1 MDTNNSNFQ
10 SPLPPRRVA
19 ELDTTE
25 NTAQIPVNPLPPQTE
40 TPPEIVSLPAK
51 KTPKFPKYFLYI
63 GIVFVFLLILFLII
77 KVIIPAIKGKSNSV
91 VTLNYWGLWEDSAVM
106 SSLISEF
113 ETKNPTIKINYVK
126 NDKTD
131 YRSRLAGRLAKDPD
145 TNEVPDIF
153 RIHSSWLPMF
163 TSNLAAVPS
172 TTATSLE
179 LDKDFYDVYKND
191 LKIGNSYYAVPLMY
205 DGLALFYNKDLIQK
219 GGVEIPKSWWDLQT
233 SAAKLTV
240 RDEQGNIQIAGVA
253 MGETD
258 NVDHWSDI
266 LGLLLKQN
274 GADILKNTSDNDT
287 KISDVLS
294 YYTNFK
300 SKYKTWDETLPNS
313 TQLFAQGKLAFY
325 FGPSWRVFN
334 IEDINPNLNFEITNV
349 PQLPT
354 LQNISDTSNNSSA
367 SLTNIQWAT
376 YWAEAVN
383 AKSKHPKEAWKFIEF
398 LASKDSLQKM
408 YAAESQT
415 RSFGEIYPRLSLA
428 SQITTNSKVKPF
440 VQAAN
445 NAESGPLASN
455 TYDSGLNSEMQKY
468 FGDAINS
475 LLSSNYN
482 DTTAILT
489 TLKNGLNQLI
499 QKYSLK

>member
-1 MDTNNSNFQ
+1 MDINDQDFK

-19 ELDTTE
+19 DLESSSV
-25 NTAQIPVNPLPPQTE
+25 APSSPLPPTVESPLPSE
-40 TPPEIVSLPAK
+40 TVLSLTPVK
-51 KTPKFPKYFLYI
+51 KLNFSKYYLFAGIAVIIIALIFIIFKFL
-63 GIVFVFLLILFLII
+63 
-77 KVIIPAIKGKSNSV
+77 IPAIKGKSATV
-91 VTLNYWGLWEDSAVM
+91 VTLNYWGLWEDSGVI

-113 ETKNPTIKINYVK
+113 ETKNPTIKINYMK

-131 YRSRLAGRLAKDPD
+131 YRSRLAGRLAKDPNTD
-145 TNEVPDIF
+145 EVPDIF

-163 TSNLAAVPS
+163 SGNLAAVPAA
-172 TTATSLE
+172 TVTSLD
-179 LDKDFYDVYKND
+179 LDKDFYDVYKHD
-191 LKIGNSYYAVPLMY
+191 LKISNSYYAIPLMY

-233 SAAKLTV
+233 AAAKLTV
-240 RDEQGNIQIAGVA
+240 HDDQGNIQVAGVA
-253 MGETD
+253 MGLTD

-274 GADILKNTSDNDT
+274 GADILKDTADNDT
-287 KISDVLS
+287 KIKDVLS
-294 YYTNFK
+294 YYTNF
-300 SKYKTWDETLPNS
+300 STKYKTWDNTLPNS

-325 FGPSWRVFN
+325 LAPSWRIFN
-334 IEDINPNLNFEITNV
+334 IEDLNPNLNFEVTGV

-354 LQNISDTSNNSSA
+354 LQNISDNSNNSSA

-383 AKSKHPKEAWKFIEF
+383 INSKHQKEAWKFLEF

-428 SQITTNSKVKPF
+428 NQITTNLKIKAF

-445 NAESGPLASN
+445 NAESGYLSSD
-455 TYDSGLNSEMQKY
+455 TYDSGLNTEMQKY

-475 LLSSNYN
+475 LLLNNN
-482 DTTAILT
+482 DPSAAMAA
-489 TLKNGLNQLI
+489 LKSGLNQLI

>member
-1 MDTNNSNFQ
+1 MDINDSNFQ
-10 SPLPPRRVA
+10 SPLPPRRIA
-19 ELDTTE
+19 DLNTTQ
-25 NTAQIPVNPLPPQTE
+25 TPPNPLPPQTE
-40 TPPEIVSLPAK
+40 VPPEIISTPSK

-63 GIVFVFLLILFLII
+63 GIAFVFLLLVFLII
-77 KVIIPAIKGKSNSV
+77 KVLIPAIKGKSSSV

-172 TTATSLE
+172 TTVTNLE

-274 GADILKNTSDNDT
+274 GADILKNTTDNDT

-300 SKYKTWDETLPNS
+300 TKYKTWDETLPNS

-334 IEDINPNLNFEITNV
+334 IEDLNPNLNFEITNV

-354 LQNISDTSNNSSA
+354 LQNITDTSNNSSA

-383 AKSKHPKEAWKFIEF
+383 VKSKHPKEAWKFIEF

-428 SQITTNSKVKPF
+428 SQITTNSKIKPF

-455 TYDSGLNSEMQKY
+455 TYDSGLNTEMQKY

-489 TLKNGLNQLI
+489 TLKSGLTQLI

>member
-1 MDTNNSNFQ
+1 MDINDPNFT

-19 ELDTTE
+19 DLDTSPAPST
-25 NTAQIPVNPLPPQTE
+25 NPLPPQIE
-40 TPPEIVSLPAK
+40 TPPSEIVSPPLK
-51 KTPKFPKYFLYI
+51 KIPKFPKYFIYI
-63 GIVFVFLLILFLII
+63 GAALAFLFLLFLII
-77 KVIIPAIKGKSNSV
+77 KVLIPAIKGKNSSV

-172 TTATSLE
+172 ATVTNLE

-233 SAAKLTV
+233 AAAKLTV

-253 MGETD
+253 MGLTD
-258 NVDHWSDI
+258 NVDQWSDI

-274 GADILKNTSDNDT
+274 GADILKDTTDNDT
-287 KISDVLS
+287 KIKDVLS

-325 FGPSWRVFN
+325 FGPSWRIFN
-334 IEDINPNLNFEITNV
+334 IEDLNPSLNFEVTNV

-354 LQNISDTSNNSSA
+354 LQNITDTSSNSSA

-383 AKSKHPKEAWKFIEF
+383 VNSKHPKEAWKFIEF
-398 LASKDSLQKM
+398 LASKESLEKM
-408 YAAESQT
+408 YTAASQT

-428 SQITTNSKVKPF
+428 SKINSNSKIKPF
-440 VQAAN
+440 IQTAN
-445 NAESGPLASN
+445 NAESGYLASN

-475 LLSSNYN
+475 LLSSNYS
-482 DTTAILT
+482 DTTAIIT
-489 TLKNGLNQLI
+489 TLKSGLTQLI